1 MAWFLDNTLQ
11 SNIQL
16 FGAGLLL
23 ATERPTL
30 EGSVSK
36 IFLSSNGWELGL
48 EVRIAIAIFHYKSCW
63 TVQRRAATGSKTGL
77 RMRTNLSPG
86 LDTWQKSHPH

>member
-1 MAWFLDNTLQ
+1 MFVIFLTLLFSNQIIAWFLESTLQ

-30 EGSVSK
+30 DGSVK
-36 IFLSSNGWELGL
+36 NTFLSSKGWELGL
-48 EVRIAIAIFHYKSCW
+48 EVRIAIAIFHYNSC
-63 TVQRRAATGSKTGL
+63 
-77 RMRTNLSPG
+77 
-86 LDTWQKSHPH
+86 